1 MKLLTLVPL
10 TCAVVGC
17 LALASAARLAVPS
30 ATATAAQGPVLPP
43 NPLGQDAASPEEEL
57 RRLFAQVERSL
68 RQIDDMLFEAGA
80 GDPLEDDADSGLA
93 KLLEKTLV
101 ESRLTVE
108 RMDRILDVAQQ
119 MSSQQ
124 QGQGSSSGQ
133 GQPQGSGGSSEGQ
146 SQRGQAPRQGQ
157 EGGEENPDPSR
168 DLGNSQNPGQQPEG
182 QGENQGQDQGQPND
196 GGEGGGTDQQQGS
209 AGAPGSAERAAPGT
223 GANPWG
229 DLPPR
234 VQQIFRTQGGE
245 DMPPAYRGWIDA
257 YHRRLGQSPR

>member
-1 MKLLTLVPL
+1 MKRLTLIPL
-10 TCAVVGC
+10 FALVLGWM
-17 LALASAARLAVPS
+17 ALAPAAWT
-30 ATATAAQGPVLPP
+30 TAPALSQEPVLPP
-43 NPLGQDAASPEEEL
+43 NLMGPQGGGPEEEL

-80 GDPLEDDADSGLA
+80 GDPLDGDADSGLA

-108 RMDRILDVAQQ
+108 RMDRSLEVAQQ
-119 MSSQQ
+119 MSNEQQSQ
-124 QGQGSSSGQ
+124 SSSGQ
-133 GQPQGSGGSSEGQ
+133 GGQPGSEGSESGQ
-146 SQRGQAPRQGQ
+146 NPRGQAPRQGQ

-168 DLGNSQNPGQQPEG
+168 DLGNSQGEGEQPDGEQQG
-182 QGENQGQDQGQPND
+182 GEQPQD
-196 GGEGGGTDQQQGS
+196 GGEGGSTDQQQGS
-209 AGAPGSAERAAPGT
+209 AADAAAGERAAPGT

-257 YHRRLGQSPR
+257 YHRRLGQRP

>member
-10 TCAVVGC
+10 SLALLGS
-17 LALASAARLAVPS
+17 LALASAARFGP
-30 ATATAAQGPVLPP
+30 AAQGPVLPP
-43 NPLGQDAASPEEEL
+43 NPLGQDATSPEEEL

-80 GDPLEDDADSGLA
+80 GDPLVDDADSGLA

-124 QGQGSSSGQ
+124 QSQSSSGQ
-133 GQPQGSGGSSEGQ
+133 GGQSGSEGSESGGQ
-146 SQRGQAPRQGQ
+146 QRGQAPRQGQ

-168 DLGNSQNPGQQPEG
+168 DLGNSQNPGERPEG
-182 QGENQGQDQGQPND
+182 QGENQGQPND
-196 GGEGGGTDQQQGS
+196 GQEGGGTDQQQGS
-209 AGAPGSAERAAPGT
+209 PGAPGSAERAAPGT

>member
-17 LALASAARLAVPS
+17 LAIASAARIA
-30 ATATAAQGPVLPP
+30 ATDAKATAAQGPVLPP

-80 GDPLEDDADSGLA
+80 GDPLEDEVDSGLA

-124 QGQGSSSGQ
+124 QSQGGSSGQ

-168 DLGNSQNPGQQPEG
+168 DLGNSQNPGEQPEG
-182 QGENQGQDQGQPND
+182 EGENQGQNQGQPTD
-196 GGEGGGTDQQQGS
+196 GSEGGGTDQQQGS
-209 AGAPGSAERAAPGT
+209 PAEAGGSQRAAPGT